1 MTEGGKNI
9 KPLADVVRRRES
21 GHYSHE
27 AVLVLECK
35 GPYPLTLIA
44 YVRLSYLFIY
54 PVLCKDE
61 S

>member
-9 KPLADVVRRRES
+9 KPLVDVVRRRES

-35 GPYPLTLIA
+35 GGLI
-44 YVRLSYLFIY
+44 L
-54 PVLCKDE
+54 
-61 S
+61 